1 MSCNYE
7 IKKCWFCR
15 WLGKCQDCE
24 KYNNDGCEKIE
35 RELTNKEISIL
46 LNITERT
53 FYKRMQSP
61 VKRKMTANALRAKDY
76 EVFEEETEQGNPTL
90 IVYDIDLGD

>member
-15 WLGKCQDCE
+15 WLGTCKDCK
-24 KYNNDGCEKIE
+24 KYNNDGCEKIK
-35 RELTNKEISIL
+35 RELNNIEIAAL

-61 VKRKMTANALRAKDY
+61 VKRRVTAKAIRDKGF
-76 EVFEEETEQGNPTL
+76 EVFEEETEQGKPTL
-90 IVYDIDLGD
+90 VVYDTL

>member
-1 MSCNYE
+1 MNCNNE
-7 IKKCWFCR
+7 IKKCWCCR
-15 WLGKCQDCE
+15 WLGKCKDCK

-35 RELTNKEISIL
+35 RELTNKEIAIL
-46 LNITERT
+46 LNITERA

-61 VKRKMTANALRAKDY
+61 VKRRMAASALRAKGY

>member
-7 IKKCWFCR
+7 VKKCWFCR
-15 WLGKCQDCE
+15 WVGICKDCK

-35 RELTNKEISIL
+35 RELTKKEISIL
-46 LNITERT
+46 LDITERT

-61 VKRKMTANALRAKDY
+61 VKRRITANALRAKGY
-76 EVFEEETEQGNPTL
+76 EVFEEENEQGKPTL
-90 IVYDIDLGD
+90 VVYDTL

>member
-1 MSCNYE
+1 MSYNYE

-15 WLGKCQDCE
+15 WLGTCKDCE

-35 RELTNKEISIL
+35 RELTNKEIAVL

-61 VKRKMTANALRAKDY
+61 VKRRIAANALRAKGF
-76 EVFEEETEQGNPTL
+76 EVFEEENEQGKPML
-90 IVYDIDLGD
+90 VVYDIL

>member
-1 MSCNYE
+1 MNNNNE

-15 WLGKCQDCE
+15 WLGICKDCE

-61 VKRKMTANALRAKDY
+61 VKRKMTANALRKKGY

>member
-1 MSCNYE
+1 MINNNE

-15 WLGKCQDCE
+15 WLGICKDCE

-35 RELTNKEISIL
+35 RELNNIEIAAL

-61 VKRKMTANALRAKDY
+61 VKRRMTANTLRAKGY
-76 EVFEEETEQGNPTL
+76 EVFEEENEQGKPTL
-90 IVYDIDLGD
+90 VVYDIDCGD

>member
-1 MSCNYE
+1 MSWNYE

-15 WLGKCQDCE
+15 WLGKCKECE

-35 RELTNKEISIL
+35 RELTIKEITAL

-53 FYKRMQSP
+53 FYKHMQSP
-61 VKRKMTANALRAKDY
+61 IKRRMTANALRAKGY
-76 EVFEEETEQGNPTL
+76 EVFEEETEQGKATL
-90 IVYDIDLGD
+90 IVYDTL

>member
-15 WLGKCQDCE
+15 WLGTCKDCE

-35 RELTNKEISIL
+35 RELTIKEIAAL

-61 VKRKMTANALRAKDY
+61 VKRRMTANTLRAKGY
-76 EVFEEETEQGNPTL
+76 EVFEEETEQGKHTL
-90 IVYDIDLGD
+90 IVYDTL